1 MGQPYGQL
9 VPAAAAAA
17 LSAVPITATIFV
29 LLSHRRKTTAL
40 PFLAGWVLGTAA
52 GLTLATLAT
61 QALPSR
67 PRREA
72 SLIATLEVL
81 IGIVLIVAGLFTLVG
96 HQRARPR
103 QRPSWI
109 EGIGSFGPL
118 PAFGI
123 GLALNVRPKSLL
135 LFAAG
140 SLAIAGA
147 DVDGRDTLVAIAVYT
162 AIATSTVV
170 VPTVA
175 TVLFPDRMEPRLVAA
190 RDWIAAQ
197 GAALTGVAMVGVGVV
212 VLVAGVR

>member
-9 VPAAAAAA
+9 VPVAAAAA
-17 LSAVPITATIFV
+17 LSAVPITATLVV
-29 LLSHRRKTTAL
+29 LLSKRRKAIAL
-40 PFLAGWVLGTAA
+40 PFLAGWVIGTAA
-52 GLTLATLAT
+52 GITLASLAT
-61 QALPSR
+61 QALPAR

-72 SLIATLEVL
+72 SLIATLEVV
-81 IGIVLIVAGLFTLVG
+81 IGLALVVAGLVTLVR
-96 HQRARPR
+96 HRRATPR
-103 QRPSWI
+103 QRPGWI

-118 PAFGI
+118 PSLGI
-123 GLALNVRPKSLL
+123 GLALNLRPKSLL

-147 DVDGRDTLVAIAVYT
+147 HVSTHDTIVAIAVYT

-175 TVLFPDRMEPRLVAA
+175 TVLFPDRMEPRLVGA

-197 GAALTGVAMVGVGVV
+197 GAALTGVVMVGVGVV

>member
-1 MGQPYGQL
+1 MFSLWHHHSLQL
-9 VPAAAAAA
+9 
-17 LSAVPITATIFV
+17 
-29 LLSHRRKTTAL
+29 H
-40 PFLAGWVLGTAA
+40 
-52 GLTLATLAT
+52 
-61 QALPSR
+61 
-67 PRREA
+67 
-72 SLIATLEVL
+72 IATLFTVL
-81 IGIVLIVAGLFTLVG
+81 IVIACGVIAWSNHVQGRKVVLGAALVVAGLFTLG
-96 HQRARPR
+96 RRQRTLRRRPR
-103 QRPSWI
+103 WI

-147 DVDGRDTLVAIAVYT
+147 HVNTDDTLVAIAVYT

-175 TVLFPDRMEPRLVAA
+175 TVLFPHRMEPWLVAA
-190 RDWIAAQ
+190 RDWITAQ
-197 GAALTGVAMVGVGVV
+197 GAALTGVVMVGVGVV